1 MISHNE
7 TRLGL
12 TQQLILLSPCAFI
25 AQDYYILPHLAESV
39 GAHDCLLLRAR
50 LIGRIFLTSDC
61 ITFLV
66 QLAGSGMAASA
77 SLAKTGET
85 VSSHLAWLPAQLM
98 LDRTYRFDCPAHLVL
113 PLYGS
118 LGLLWIQCVR
128 SFT

>member
-1 MISHNE
+1 LI
-7 TRLGL
+7 
-12 TQQLILLSPCAFI
+12 QQLILLSPCAFI

-85 VSSHLAWLPAQLM
+85 VSSHSAGFLHSSCQIALIGLIVQLISFCLFM
-98 LDRTYRFDCPAHLVL
+98 I
-113 PLYGS
+113 
-118 LGLLWIQCVR
+118 LWVY
-128 SFT
+128 FGYNV